1 MEKGRRGRDLIKFLF
16 TGNYIRVGRNNAN
29 AFVHILVVMSHNMTA
44 NFKITDQNINYKIC
58 WIIYLISAWKSRCF
72 LITHSSRWK
81 SKKPIFLVRLALFV
95 LYLHH
100 KSALI
105 LSCRHVLFE
114 KRQLAKPYCHSG
126 LDIFCVL
133 NHFIKLSVQ
142 VTTDCH
148 IPLWTYVIYFMNFT

>member
-1 MEKGRRGRDLIKFLF
+1 MEKGRRGRDLIKLLF
-16 TGNYIRVGRNNAN
+16 TGNCIRVSRNNVN
-29 AFVHILVVMSHNMTA
+29 AFVHILVVMNHNMTTK
-44 NFKITDQNINYKIC
+44 FKIADQNINYKMY
-58 WIIYLISAWKSRCF
+58 WIRYLISAWKSRCF
-72 LITHSSRWK
+72 LITHSSGRK

-114 KRQLAKPYCHSG
+114 KRQRAKPYCHSG
-126 LDIFCVL
+126 LDILCVL
-133 NHFIKLSVQ
+133 NHFIKQSVQ

-148 IPLWTYVIYFMNFT
+148 IPLWTYVIYFMNYT